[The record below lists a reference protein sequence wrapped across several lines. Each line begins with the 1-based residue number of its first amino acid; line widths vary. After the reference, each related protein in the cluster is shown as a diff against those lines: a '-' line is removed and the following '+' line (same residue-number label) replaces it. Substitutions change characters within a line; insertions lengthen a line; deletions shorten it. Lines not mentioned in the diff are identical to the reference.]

1 MPDAI
6 PLRPASVPYTD
17 EPLNLD
23 GPGYRPMRPALAAPD
38 PDAACEPLLV
48 LRMRLIQAREIAAE
62 QSRSTEHADVG
73 AEMTEAWEAINSTLH
88 DNVEPAIAM
97 MQRRADEA
105 AGELEAAHVA
115 AERGALR
122 AGSGVRWWRG

>member
-1 MPDAI
+1 MTTPI
-6 PLRPASVPYTD
+6 PLRPAPVPHAD

-23 GPGYRPMRPALAAPD
+23 NPGYRPMRPSLPAPD
-38 PDAACEPLLV
+38 PDAAVEPLLV
-48 LRMRLIQAREIAAE
+48 LRMHLSLARDIAAA
-62 QSRSTEHADVG
+62 QSRSTEHADVD
-73 AEMTEAWEAINSTLH
+73 AEMVEAWEAIDSTLH

-115 AERGALR
+115 AERAALR
-122 AGSGVRWWRG
+122 AGSGVRWGRG